1 MKSICTL
8 ILISLS
14 VVPISSERDAV
25 KVSSASEQLRAMYF
39 NLNFDSGEIEG
50 KPLLQKFP
58 QSSEVTAWHIL
69 NMAANASLKKALVA
83 AEKMTK
89 TRPNDPWS
97 WFALA
102 GVLSHTSDRGEEALA
117 ASQKAL
123 AKAPKHPDFMW
134 LRAETLK
141 NQSKFQ
147 EAIDFIEKN
156 YASVKDPQQLMVVR
170 AEALY
175 LSGAGARPDTAKTS
189 AALEAFAE
197 IRRLDKTNVLAHVL
211 PGQFLVFARRTPEG
225 YPLLKKALE
234 LSPNSNRVHRLYWQA
249 VAGLPE
255 LSAEQKQAEIEA
267 DIKSLLERRSGFP
280 ATLSTV
286 RAQYELL
293 KVSEKKRQ
301 IEEKILQEFPQSKEA
316 EWVFVHRYREFRKE
330 AGPQGFSDPAKTN
343 MYRAMLREFI
353 NRPMHH
359 DDALL
364 GDAYRNLFIDLN
376 DDPSASTAEII
387 EAARGMTRFC
397 VANPE
402 TIFPSAAIAL
412 ADRGAHFQEAEAMAR
427 QGFSKVRQ
435 KLAARRAAF
444 ETQGEYVLVLNRLTG
459 MVWHGL
465 GWVHFKEGRY
475 AEAEKTLL
483 QAYELAPQHTPLL
496 HHLGQFYQ
504 FRKDL
509 DKAEGF
515 YIKGALVETLG
526 TNPNHNALKALYELR
541 NGGLNGYEEY
551 VRKLKE
557 IDTTK
562 RREKIFALRIKDP
575 RPATPFILKT
585 VTGEKLSLEDLKGKV
600 SVINF
605 WGMWC
610 GPCVKELPDIQK
622 LHERYKDDSM
632 VAIVTIDNDPD
643 PAVLKQ
649 WLAKNNY
656 NFTTLL
662 DNGYVEKVGI
672 RSFPTTWFI
681 DEQGRIAFTK
691 VGWSEKLLE
700 EFVWRIEDLRQMA
713 ARQ

>member
-1 MKSICTL
+1 
-8 ILISLS
+8 
-14 VVPISSERDAV
+14 
-25 KVSSASEQLRAMYF
+25 
-39 NLNFDSGEIEG
+39 
-50 KPLLQKFP
+50 
-58 QSSEVTAWHIL
+58 
-69 NMAANASLKKALVA
+69 
-83 AEKMTK
+83 
-89 TRPNDPWS
+89 
-97 WFALA
+97 
-102 GVLSHTSDRGEEALA
+102 
-117 ASQKAL
+117 
-123 AKAPKHPDFMW
+123 
-134 LRAETLK
+134 
-141 NQSKFQ
+141 
-147 EAIDFIEKN
+147 
-156 YASVKDPQQLMVVR
+156 
-170 AEALY
+170 
-175 LSGAGARPDTAKTS
+175 
-189 AALEAFAE
+189 
-197 IRRLDKTNVLAHVL
+197 
-211 PGQFLVFARRTPEG
+211 
-225 YPLLKKALE
+225 
-234 LSPNSNRVHRLYWQA
+234 
-249 VAGLPE
+249 
-255 LSAEQKQAEIEA
+255 
-267 DIKSLLERRSGFP
+267 
-280 ATLSTV
+280 
-286 RAQYELL
+286 
-293 KVSEKKRQ
+293 
-301 IEEKILQEFPQSKEA
+301 
-316 EWVFVHRYREFRKE
+316 
-330 AGPQGFSDPAKTN
+330 
-343 MYRAMLREFI
+343 
-353 NRPMHH
+353 
-359 DDALL
+359 
-364 GDAYRNLFIDLN
+364 
-376 DDPSASTAEII
+376 
-387 EAARGMTRFC
+387 
-397 VANPE
+397 
-402 TIFPSAAIAL
+402 
-412 ADRGAHFQEAEAMAR
+412 MAR